1 MFVDMIVF
9 SWLAI
14 RYKPISLDLLKD
26 EDEEE
31 KKLPLENDNIAFDA
45 RE

>member
-14 RYKPISLDLLKD
+14 RYKSIPLDLLHDSD
-26 EDEEE
+26 EKEKEIGDEET
-31 KKLPLENDNIAFDA
+31 KKPLEVNQ
-45 RE
+45 